1 MKKKMNEGNVTNNMQ
16 EENTQNAQAKNV
28 KTKKRGKRKKG
39 KIVIAVVVIIAVVL
53 LLVKC
58 SLGTSPEAVVTT
70 TNATRGDLQETIST
84 SGRIVSEETKVVFSP
99 VTGIIDKVNV
109 AAGDAVAAGDVL
121 LSYDMEEMED
131 ALTKA
136 NLEQKKSD
144 AGYRG
149 ALAGDSENRARLTEA
164 DTNLNVL
171 NQQIADNKSY
181 LKTLQETLNKNQRDT
196 SNSLA
201 GESLNLNNRMS
212 QVQQELE
219 KMTPGSEEYKQ
230 KANELQNLNAQI
242 ARNSYLQ
249 SIAGS
254 SDYVAKMQQEISD
267 VQDKIAGYEE
277 YKAKMESQKNTSES
291 TVMDGY
297 AKTQQEADH
306 ELAGLSYK
314 EAQADYD
321 RASRGICAAFDG
333 IVTECSAVEGS
344 TVPSGTQ
351 LLTLESSNQIK
362 ISFQASKQ
370 DLTKLAVGQKA
381 TITISGNTYQGT
393 VSKINRMATVN
404 ESNTPMVG
412 AEVHIENPDDNI
424 ILGMDA
430 KLEIQTHSTQN
441 ALLIPVEAIN
451 ADRDGDFL
459 YVVENGMVVRK
470 PVICGISSDTY
481 TEILDGITEE
491 DQIILT
497 AYGDIREGMAVN
509 AVPQAQ

>member
-1 MKKKMNEGNVTNNMQ
+1 MSKKKNKLSNNNQKEVVDRMMQ
-16 EENTQNAQAKNV
+16 DIEKS
-28 KTKKRGKRKKG
+28 KKRGKRKKG
-39 KIVIAVVVIIAVVL
+39 KIIIALVVIAAIVL

-58 SLGTSPEAVVTT
+58 SLGASSAVVVTT
-70 TNATRGDLQETIST
+70 TNAIRGDLQETINT

-99 VTGIIDKVNV
+99 ITGTIDKVNV
-109 AAGDAVAAGDVL
+109 AAGDAVAAGDL
-121 LSYDMEEMED
+121 LISYNMEEMED
-131 ALTKA
+131 SLTKA

-144 AGYRG
+144 AGYLG
-149 ALAGDSENRARLTEA
+149 ALANDSENQARLTEA
-164 DTNLNVL
+164 DTNLSVL

-181 LKTLQETLNKNQRDT
+181 LKTLQEALNKNQRDT

-201 GESLNLNNRMS
+201 SESLNLNNRLS
-212 QVQQELE
+212 QAQQELE
-219 KMTPGSEEYKQ
+219 KLTPGSEEYQQ
-230 KANELQNLNAQI
+230 KAGELQELNAQV

-267 VQDKIAGYEE
+267 VQDKIAAYEE
-277 YKAKMESQKNTSES
+277 YKAKMESQKSSSES

-314 EAQADYD
+314 EAQSDYEQ
-321 RASRGICAAFDG
+321 ASQGICASFDG
-333 IVTECSAVEGS
+333 IVTECSAVEGA
-344 TVPSGTQ
+344 TVPTGTH

-370 DLTKLAVGQKA
+370 DLTKLVVGQKA

-412 AEVHIENPDDNI
+412 AEVHIENPDDKI

-430 KLEIQTHSTQN
+430 KLEIQTGSTQN

-470 PVICGISSDTY
+470 PVTCGISSDTY
-481 TEILDGITEE
+481 TEILDGISED

-497 AYGDIREGMAVN
+497 AYGDVEEGMAVN
-509 AVPQAQ
+509 AVPKMQ